1 MTNFERLIPLN
12 QPMTAGNVVN
22 AAIQLY
28 RSRWLDYL
36 VLSSQ
41 ALLWLFI
48 ALALWGMLGVVFT
61 ANPNTFGFASEHQT
75 GLVVL
80 LIVIAILATV
90 YCGARSLVC
99 GATMSRLAFGELQ
112 QQPETRKTAHQWLR
126 RRLWRLFWA
135 FVCYIIRLFGVY
147 CLISIGVML
156 ILLVVGL
163 VGVALSN
170 HQLALSTETED
181 LIVGILGLIIFF
193 GLFVGIVFTLLWA
206 IARLFVYEVLLA
218 IADLPQV
225 GKVLGQSWQLTK
237 GHGVRIIRVIVVAAL
252 VTLPLLITL
261 QVVMALTQ
269 SVMIAII
276 PLPPDQAALLGSYS
290 IGLIGNFLILPL
302 WQILK
307 GVACYD
313 LKSCQEGIDLS
324 LLTS

>member
-1 MTNFERLIPLN
+1 
-12 QPMTAGNVVN
+12 MTAGNVVN

-28 RSRWLDYL
+28 RSRWRDYL

-41 ALLWLFI
+41 ALLWIFV
-48 ALALWGMLGVVFT
+48 ALALWMIIGVVF
-61 ANPNTFGFASEHQT
+61 AVSPNTFGFAREHRI
-75 GLVVL
+75 GLLVFLTVV
-80 LIVIAILATV
+80 AILATF

-99 GATMSRLAFGELQ
+99 GATMSRLAFEDLQ
-112 QQPETRKTAHQWLR
+112 QQSETRKTAHQWLR
-126 RRLWRLFWA
+126 RRMWQLFWA
-135 FVCYIIRLFGVY
+135 FVCYIIRLIGVY

-170 HQLALSTETED
+170 HQLALSAATED
-181 LIVGILGLIIFF
+181 LIVGILGLIVFF
-193 GLFVGIVFTLLWA
+193 GLFIGIVFTLLWA

-218 IADLPQV
+218 IAEMPQV

-237 GHGVRIIRVIVVAAL
+237 GHGVRIIRIMVVAAL
-252 VTLPLLITL
+252 VTLPLLITM
-261 QVVMALTQ
+261 QVMMTLTQ

-276 PLPPDQAALLGSYS
+276 PLPPDQAALLGSYG

-324 LLTS
+324 LLAS